1 MLTDAAALAIDGATD
16 HTRTNPAG
24 EQFALRCYATADG
37 AAPGGP
43 ATDEHTWFSGH
54 TWRRLFCK
62 QCSTHV
68 GWQFRSRTQVFVALI
83 ADAPP

>member
-1 MLTDAAALAIDGATD
+1 LTATAAIAIDAATT

-24 EQFALRCYATADG
+24 EQFTVRCYAAAAG

-43 ATDEHTWFSGH
+43 ATDEHTWFAGH

-68 GWQFRSRTQVFVALI
+68 GWQFRSRARVFVGLI
-83 ADAPP
+83 ADAPA